1 MKYIKEQNR
10 IIITDTQDFNV
21 KQTLECGQIFRFQ
34 IDGDVAIVNS
44 LDKQAKL
51 ISKENEIEIITDD
64 VEYFEHF
71 FDLKTDYSHIK
82 QKLKKDKFL
91 STAVEYGYGI
101 RILNNDINVNYGSIY
116 ENVVA
121 QELKSHN
128 YNLFYYNS
136 KKNGEVDFIIENG
149 TEVLPIEVKSGKD
162 YKRHVALENLLNN
175 DSYNINKAYTLCQG
189 NIKCINNRIYL
200 PIYMI
205 MFFEKKKDVESQIV
219 NIDISALK

>member
-21 KQTLECGQIFRFQ
+21 KQTLDCGQIFRFQ

-71 FDLKTDYSHIK
+71 FDLKTDYSQIK

-101 RILNNDINVNYGSIY
+101 RILNNNV
-116 ENVVA
+116 
-121 QELKSHN
+121 LKS
-128 YNLFYYNS
+128 F
-136 KKNGEVDFIIENG
+136 
-149 TEVLPIEVKSGKD
+149 
-162 YKRHVALENLLNN
+162 
-175 DSYNINKAYTLCQG
+175 
-189 NIKCINNRIYL
+189 
-200 PIYMI
+200 
-205 MFFEKKKDVESQIV
+205 
-219 NIDISALK
+219 